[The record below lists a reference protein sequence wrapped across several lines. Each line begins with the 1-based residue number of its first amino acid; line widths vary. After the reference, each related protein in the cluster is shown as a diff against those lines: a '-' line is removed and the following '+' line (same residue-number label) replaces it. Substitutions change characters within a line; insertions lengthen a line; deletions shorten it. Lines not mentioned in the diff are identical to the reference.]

1 MVRELILPPNYDDY
15 AWEVESKGYFDSAVR
30 VGDSL
35 ISVTF
40 YDPTRLQQE
49 IAGDLEAG
57 RPFTVKRLLVIEL
70 VTIENMQRAVA
81 EAPSEFFE

>member
-1 MVRELILPPNYDDY
+1 
-15 AWEVESKGYFDSAVR
+15 VR

-49 IAGDLEAG
+49 IVDDIEAG
-57 RPFTVKRLLVIEL
+57 RLFTMKRLLVIEL
-70 VTIENMQRAVA
+70 VTIENMQWAVA
-81 EAPSEFFE
+81 QAPSEFYNDQMLRRLQVAILATLAHHC